1 MPIAAVLLSACAG
14 ASVAGPRA
22 TPQPSVS
29 ATITQGEAVA
39 VVNAPCG
46 SRTTSTLSSASGPI
60 AKTSV
65 TSCYDV
71 TGGSVREIRASINAS
86 LARPNDQNSG
96 AAVDAKS
103 AYKFNFRWTTA
114 AAAGRCRATTVSAA
128 FNVEFIYPRW
138 VAPPSP
144 SAVLVLQWN
153 AYVAALQTHE
163 SGHELNGI
171 DATNDGYAAINALGV
186 ASCGDFNAAAQAA
199 IDATTA
205 RAKQADVSYD
215 ATTNHGAT
223 QGAHFP

>member
-1 MPIAAVLLSACAG
+1 MSIAAVLFSACAG
-14 ASVAGPRA
+14 VSVSGPPA

-29 ATITQGEAVA
+29 ATITQSEAVA

-46 SRTTSTLSSASGPI
+46 SWTTSTLSSASGPI

-86 LARPNDQNSG
+86 LARPNDPNG
-96 AAVDAKS
+96 GTAVDAKS
-103 AYKFNFRWTTA
+103 AYKFYFRWRPA
-114 AAAGRCRATTVSAA
+114 AAAGRCRAIAVSAA

-144 SAVLVLQWN
+144 SAELVLQWN

-171 DATNDGYAAINALGV
+171 DATNDAYAAIKALDV
-186 ASCGDFNAAAQAA
+186 VSCGDFNAVAQAA
-199 IDATTA
+199 IDAATA